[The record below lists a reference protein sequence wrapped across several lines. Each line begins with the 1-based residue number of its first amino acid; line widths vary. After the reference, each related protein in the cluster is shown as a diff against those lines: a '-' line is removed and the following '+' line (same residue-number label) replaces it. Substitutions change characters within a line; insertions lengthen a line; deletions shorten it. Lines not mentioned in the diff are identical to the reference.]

1 MNRKLILFG
10 VFAVIAAGVCVRL
23 GIWQLHRLDERRAKN
38 ALVLARSNAES
49 LPMRALHE
57 QDTSATH
64 WRRVTIQG
72 VADYDAEVVQ
82 TSRSLNGTPGV
93 YVLTPVRP
101 LEEGWGDTAVVVLR
115 GYLYSA
121 DARTVELARAR
132 EADTLSVEALV
143 TSFPPPRPGAV
154 RSPTS
159 DNAIRALDRDTL
171 SAMMHRPLAPVVLLA
186 LGDTVTRDVALVTRV
201 PPPSQSEG
209 PHFSYA
215 MQWFGFAT
223 VFIVGFIA
231 FVRNSSRSSRGE
243 RPPV

>member
-1 MNRKLILFG
+1 MNRKLIVFG
-10 VFAVIAAGVCVRL
+10 VFAVVAASICVRL

-38 ALVLARSNAES
+38 ALVLQRGKEEP

-64 WRRVTIQG
+64 WRRVTVHG
-72 VADYDAEVVQ
+72 VADYAAEVVQ
-82 TSRSLNGTPGV
+82 TSRSQAGAPGV

-101 LEEGWGDTAVVVLR
+101 LEDGWGDTALVLLR

-121 DARTVELARAR
+121 DARTVDLVRAR
-132 EADTLSVEALV
+132 EGDTLTVEALV
-143 TSFPPPRPGAV
+143 TAFPPPRPGAV

-159 DNAIRALDRDTL
+159 PMAVRALDHDTM
-171 SAMMHRPLAPVVLLA
+171 SAMMHRPLANAVLLA
-186 LGDTVTRDVALVTRV
+186 LGDTVARDIALVTRI

-215 MQWFGFAT
+215 IQWFGFAT

-231 FVRNSSRSSRGE
+231 FARNSSRTSRANQ
-243 RPPV
+243 PTH

>member
-1 MNRKLILFG
+1 MFG
-10 VFAVIAAGVCVRL
+10 LFAVVAAGVCVRL

-38 ALVLARSNAES
+38 ALVLARGDAEP
-49 LPMRALHE
+49 LPVRALRE
-57 QDTSATH
+57 RDTSATH
-64 WRRVTIQG
+64 WRRVMIHG

-115 GYLYSA
+115 GYLYSP
-121 DARTVELARAR
+121 DARSVDLARAR
-132 EADTLSVEALV
+132 EADTLSLEALV
-143 TSFPPPRPGAV
+143 TLFPPPTPGAV
-154 RSPTS
+154 RSPS
-159 DNAIRALDRDTL
+159 SANAIRALDRDTL
-171 SAMMHRPLAPVVLLA
+171 SAMMHRPLAPAVLLA

-201 PPPSQSEG
+201 PPPSQGEG

-223 VFIVGFIA
+223 VFIVGFLA
-231 FVRNSSRSSRGE
+231 FARNSSRARREDTPAS
-243 RPPV
+243 

>member
-1 MNRKLILFG
+1 MNKKLVAFG

-23 GIWQLHRLDERRAKN
+23 GIWQLRRLDERRAKN
-38 ALVLARSNAES
+38 ALVLERGNAEP

-64 WRRVTIQG
+64 WRRVRIYG
-72 VADYDAEVVQ
+72 VADYEAEVVQ
-82 TSRSLNGTPGV
+82 TSRSQKGTPGV

-101 LEEGWGDTAVVVLR
+101 LEEGWGDTALVVLR
-115 GYLYSA
+115 GYLYSTN
-121 DARTVELARAR
+121 ARTVDLTRAR
-132 EADTLSVEALV
+132 EGDTLSFDALV
-143 TSFPPPRPGAV
+143 TAFPPPQPGAV

-159 DNAIRALDRDTL
+159 ERAIRALDRDTL
-171 SAMMHRPLAPVVLLA
+171 SAMMQRPLAPAVLLA
-186 LGDTVTRDVALVTRV
+186 LGDTVTHDVALVTRV

-223 VFIVGFIA
+223 VFIVGFVA
-231 FVRNSSRSSRGE
+231 FARNSSHTSHRNRTAI
-243 RPPV
+243 